1 MVLRRFILV
10 LLSILFAYGSFAQIQ
25 GELIQSRVLILFDES
40 SSMIES
46 WAGGKEKYK
55 AGDELIMKLMDSV
68 YAVNKDVE
76 FSLRVFGHQHTVAE
90 NNCYD
95 TKNEV
100 AFSKDN
106 RTQMSLRLAD
116 IRPLGVTPIAYAL
129 EQAAKYDLVDVN
141 HNVYS
146 IVLITD
152 GGESCGGDICNVM
165 NKLIKDKVYFKPYI
179 ISLEDYAPLKTAYS
193 CMGNYLQV
201 VKERDIPVAVGAIVE
216 AFRPLLKITNTDY
229 KELQTNSTN
238 LPSVLKVKVPEI
250 KIPDPVDTVKPV
262 KTFAKDT
269 VIKIKRD
276 TIVFTKPPE
285 RPQVDKI
292 ELLQPA
298 RPRAFAINVP
308 RVIKLGKAGEL
319 SLPPL
324 IIDTPV
330 APPPPPPIVLVKEKI
345 SRAGI
350 AKHTPFAVHTLVYTL
365 LDAVNIP
372 SLPPLIIDTPVTPRA
387 VYKIARLSLAR
398 YRQFNVI
405 FVIDGGKFTYHPVP
419 DMPPLKLDPVPV
431 VVKPKPKPV
440 KAEPKKSEFKV
451 ETEEAKETT
460 VEIYFTDGK
469 GKFYNST
476 PQVQLLDP
484 TTNQM
489 VKKFYRTLDEQ
500 NNPDPQ
506 KDIIAGRYD
515 LAFTEKRGVVAR
527 NVEIIANKKNK
538 IYVKV
543 NNASLSFAYYN
554 APDRPVTEFAA
565 TVIER
570 NKEQGKVVE
579 QKCTALLEYEPGN
592 YHIVINTFPQD
603 VRNVDIDFNEVELQI
618 LQPGFAKFVAEGSAR
633 SVKLYQRLGDKFLQ
647 FHVLDL
653 NDPAT
658 QHLQIQP
665 GEYQAHYQKGPG
677 QASMAEKVVPF
688 LIKSTQV
695 TEVVIK

>member
-1 MVLRRFILV
+1 MVLRRFILCLV
-10 LLSILFAYGSFAQIQ
+10 GILSACVSFAQIQ
-25 GELIQSRVLILFDES
+25 GELVQSRVLILFDES

-55 AGDELIMKLMDSV
+55 AGDELIMKLIDSV
-68 YAVNKDVE
+68 YSVNKDVQ

-100 AFSKDN
+100 PFSTDN
-106 RTQMSLRLAD
+106 RTQMMLRLED
-116 IRPLGVTPIAYAL
+116 LRPLGVTPLAYSL
-129 EQAAKYDLVDVN
+129 EQAAKYDLVDVS

-165 NKLIKDKVYFKPYI
+165 NMLIKDKVYFKPYI

-201 VKERDIPVAVGAIVE
+201 LKEKDIPVVVGTIVE
-216 AFRPLLKITNTDY
+216 AFRPVLKMTNNDY
-229 KELQTNSTN
+229 KQLQTNSTN
-238 LPSVLKVKVPEI
+238 VPSILKVKVPEI
-250 KIPDPVDTVKPV
+250 KITQPADTVKPPKKIVVIDTPV
-262 KTFAKDT
+262 K
-269 VIKIKRD
+269 VKRD

-285 RPQVDKI
+285 RPPVEKI
-292 ELLQPA
+292 ELLKPAPQRVFAVSATIPRKLSGVEELAVPTVVADIPAPAPFVPVKEGIDRVALA
-298 RPRAFAINVP
+298 RPIRTGIHPPAEMGLATADVP
-308 RVIKLGKAGEL
+308 

-330 APPPPPPIVLVKEKI
+330 APRVVEK
-345 SRAGI
+345 
-350 AKHTPFAVHTLVYTL
+350 
-365 LDAVNIP
+365 IP
-372 SLPPLIIDTPVTPRA
+372 SLV
-387 VYKIARLSLAR
+387 LAHQ
-398 YRQFNVI
+398 RQFNVI
-405 FVIDGGKFTYHPVP
+405 FVIDGGKFIYHQVP
-419 DMPPLKLDPVPV
+419 DLPPLKLDPLPKPV
-431 VVKPKPKPV
+431 VVKPKGPP
-440 KAEPKKSEFKV
+440 EPKKGEFKV

-476 PQVQLLDP
+476 PEVQLLDP

-489 VKKFYRTLDEQ
+489 VKKFYRTLDEN

-506 KDIIAGRYD
+506 KNIIAGRYD
-515 LAFTEKRGVVAR
+515 IAFTEKRGVVAR
-527 NVEIIANKKNK
+527 SVEIVANKKNK
-538 IYVKV
+538 IIVKV

-554 APDRPVTEFAA
+554 APDRPVTEFEA

-570 NKEQGKVVE
+570 NRSAGRVQN
-579 QKCTALLEYEPGN
+579 QKCTELLEYEPGN

-603 VRNVDIDFNEVELQI
+603 VRNVDIDFNEVEIQI
-618 LQPGFAKFVAEGSAR
+618 LQPGFAKFNSDGKTR
-633 SVKLYQRLGDKFLQ
+633 YVKLYQHLGDKFLQ
-647 FHVLDL
+647 FHTLDL
-653 NDPAT
+653 GDPAS

-677 QASMAEKVVPF
+677 QANMSEKVVPF
-688 LIKSTQV
+688 LIKSAQV
-695 TEVVIK
+695 TEVEIK